1 MKVIKFGGTSQS
13 VEGYIKLIDIIHQ
26 SFNKNEKI
34 VIVLSAVS
42 GVTNL
47 LEKYLQTKDMKYI
60 DEAIRKNN
68 NLIGQLNDKY
78 GNTGIDINTLIMNL
92 FTLANEFLTNNDVH
106 LKAQIIGFGEVLS
119 TNIFYQLVKSIDS
132 QIILGNSYQ
141 FIKARKETCK
151 LYPCLEFYCSDVI
164 NQFLINYQVIITQ
177 GFIASTPSNKP
188 IILGRGG
195 SDTTGALI
203 ANATNAKEY
212 QVWTDVNGIYT
223 ADPRIVK
230 DAVLMKEVKYDLVQ
244 EMAGMGAK
252 VMHPYSIL
260 PCQQKDIPIK
270 LFNTFSDNLENTII
284 SNSKD
289 NVFCVTA
296 QKNVML
302 FKITSMCMWDGYGF
316 VYDIFKRFSDKKV
329 NVNIITTS
337 QFTIST
343 TTDETDMNILN
354 ELYEE
359 LSEKYQVE
367 MSSNSIV
374 SLVSNNLKMYDEKIN
389 LNKIM
394 YQLVHYSP
402 NNMTVSYVVESN
414 ITEHVIKQIHDLIK

>member
-26 SFNKNEKI
+26 SINKNEKI

-47 LEKYLQTKDMKYI
+47 LEKYLQTNDMKYI
-60 DEAIRKNN
+60 DEATRKNN
-68 NLIGQLNDKY
+68 NLIGQLNDKF

-92 FTLANEFLTNNDVH
+92 FTLANEFLTNNNVH
-106 LKAQIIGFGEVLS
+106 LKAQIIGYGEVLS
-119 TNIFYQLVKSIDS
+119 TNIFYQLVKNIDS
-132 QIILGNSYQ
+132 QIVLGDSYH
-141 FIKARKETCK
+141 FIKTRKETCK
-151 LYPCLEFYCSDVI
+151 LYPCLEFYCSD
-164 NQFLINYQVIITQ
+164 LINDWLKIYDVIITQ

-203 ANATNAKEY
+203 ANAANATEY

-260 PCQQKDIPIK
+260 PCQQKNIPIK

-296 QKNVML
+296 QKNIML
-302 FKITSMCMWDGYGF
+302 FKITSLCMWDGYGF

-343 TTDETDMNILN
+343 TTDETDTNILN

-359 LSEKYQVE
+359 LGEKYQVE
-367 MSSNSIV
+367 MTNNSIV

-402 NNMTVSYVVESN
+402 NNMTISYVVESN

>member
-13 VEGYIKLIDIIHQ
+13 VIGYRKLINIIAQ
-26 SFNKNEKI
+26 SIKDNEKI

-42 GVTNL
+42 GVTNI
-47 LEKYLQTKDMKYI
+47 LEKYLETKERIHI
-60 DEAIRKNN
+60 DNVIKKNSN
-68 NLIGQLNDKY
+68 FINELNDEY
-78 GNTGIDINTLIMNL
+78 VSNININALESQL
-92 FTLANEFLTNNDVH
+92 YCLADEYIISNDVH
-106 LKAQIIGFGEVLS
+106 LKAKIIGYGEILS
-119 TNIFYQLVKSIDS
+119 TNIFYQLVRKMYGKICLGDS
-132 QIILGNSYQ
+132 YN
-141 FIKARKETCK
+141 FIKSRKETCK
-151 LYPCLEFYCSDVI
+151 LYPCLEFYCSD
-164 NQFLINYQVIITQ
+164 LINDFLKVSDIIITQ
-177 GFIASTPSNKP
+177 GFIASTPSNKS

-203 ANATNAKEY
+203 ANAVNATEY

-230 DAVLMKEVKYDLVQ
+230 DAVLMKEVKYEIVQ

-260 PCQQKDIPIK
+260 PCQQKNIPIK
-270 LFNTFSDNLENTII
+270 IFNTFSENLENTII
-284 SNSKD
+284 CNSD
-289 NVFCVTA
+289 NKVYCVTS
-296 QKNVML
+296 QKNITL

-337 QFTIST
+337 QFSIST
-343 TTDETDMNILN
+343 TTDETDTNILN
-354 ELYEE
+354 ELYED

-367 MSSNSIV
+367 MTPNSIV
-374 SLVSNNLKMYDEKIN
+374 SLVSNNLFIYDEQIK
-389 LNKIM
+389 LNKIN

-414 ITEHVIKQIHDLIK
+414 ITDHVIQHIHGLIKT